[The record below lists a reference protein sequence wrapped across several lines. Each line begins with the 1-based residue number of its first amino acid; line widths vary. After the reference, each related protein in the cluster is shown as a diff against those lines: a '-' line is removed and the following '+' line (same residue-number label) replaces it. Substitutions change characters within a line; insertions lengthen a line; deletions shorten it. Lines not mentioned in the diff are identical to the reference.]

1 MRTLALTQH
10 SLAQDN
16 SEILL
21 DRHVE
26 GPLLQHITRNTN
38 KDKQTL

>member
-1 MRTLALTQH
+1 MTLALTQH
-10 SLAQDN
+10 LLAQDN
-16 SEILL
+16 SEILP

-26 GPLLQHITRNTN
+26 GPLFQHNTRNTN